1 MTSNGDPPFKFTH
14 QLTLELHGPS
24 RHVPGHPH
32 VPLDNRRK
40 VWDLLVNEFCSELD
54 SIANHLWWMSKQD
67 SGNISPL
74 HRQRVKRRT
83 IVVTEDPKLHLVW
96 IYDRIFIKPLPRYIG
111 SYTFWRDYLCVEAGS
126 EGRGAHTRRAA
137 LGFLRTYYHLIKH
150 ESDLRIAQ
158 DPSLGLIPAAIT
170 WEQFCNFTSSLADI
184 ADEDVSPRYAYGE
197 IRLTRLNFYAPIL
210 LGKSHFQRVDYQYGA
225 YFARF
230 YAPLLFVLAIVS
242 VILSGLQIVTSVGN
256 DAGSSW
262 KMGMS
267 LWISVAFIV
276 ASFGLLFALGL
287 LVVFKV
293 AKEWKVAIRDHVR
306 LLEEKRA
313 A

>member
-1 MTSNGDPPFKFTH
+1 MASDESPPFEFTH

-32 VPLDNRRK
+32 VPLFDRRK

-54 SIANHLWWMSKQD
+54 SIASHLWWMSKQD
-67 SGNISPL
+67 SGSISPL

-96 IYDRIFIKPLPRYIG
+96 IHDRIFIKPLPRYIG
-111 SYTFWRDYLCVEAGS
+111 SYTFWRDYLCIEAGS
-126 EGRGAHTRRAA
+126 EGRGPPTRRAA

-170 WEQFCNFTSSLADI
+170 WEQFCNFTSSLAGI
-184 ADEDVSPRYAYGE
+184 ADEKVSPRYAYGE

-210 LGKSHFQRVDYQYGA
+210 LGKSHFQKVDYQYA
-225 YFARF
+225 EYFARL
-230 YAPLLFVLAIVS
+230 YAPFLFVLAVVS
-242 VILSGLQIVTSVGN
+242 VILSGLQIVASVGN

-262 KMGMS
+262 TMGMS

-276 ASFGLLFALGL
+276 ASCGLLFTFGF
-287 LVVFKV
+287 LVVYKV
-293 AKEWKVAIRDHVR
+293 AKEWKYAIRDHLR
-306 LLEEKRA
+306 LLEEKRGV
-313 A
+313 